1 MKNPK
6 TECFAWSMNGCRV
19 IDGETDCANC
29 STYKTWDE
37 CYLQQLK
44 CQKRLQAICKKFEFE
59 FSIPEEKLK
68 ELRCKYG
75 TNKTKET

>member
-1 MKNPK
+1 MKNIK
-6 TECFAWSMNGCRV
+6 TDCFAFCKEKDCCRV
-19 IDGETDCANC
+19 FEGDVDCAEC

-59 FSIPEEKLK
+59 FSIPAEKLE
-68 ELRCKYG
+68 ELQEKYG
-75 TNKTKET
+75 R